1 VYVCGKSQWYQTGE
15 FSPCSLLPK
24 KVKGQVWWFMPVIP
38 ETLEVE
44 IRRIM
49 AQGQLG
55 KELPRLHLNQQASS
69 IIPASQEA

>member
-1 VYVCGKSQWYQTGE
+1 
-15 FSPCSLLPK
+15 
-24 KVKGQVWWFMPVIP
+24 MPVIP